1 MNVLLVLFVFI
12 AFVLS
17 GCAPHR
23 VVYDNKPVR
32 GFTTYI
38 KDYSF
43 VEEHGSI
50 RNAVKFL
57 LKQDMYINLYEY
69 GIARISH
76 SSIDGA
82 GRIGAFVSCNN
93 SRGREYLV

>member
-1 MNVLLVLFVFI
+1 MLLSLFIFI
-12 AFVLS
+12 ALVLS

-23 VVYDNKPVR
+23 VVYDNKPEN

-57 LKQDMYINLYEY
+57 LKQDMYKFYMNTE
-69 GIARISH
+69 
-76 SSIDGA
+76 
-82 GRIGAFVSCNN
+82 
-93 SRGREYLV
+93 